1 MSRERELTRSLK
13 TRHIL
18 MMALGGAI
26 GAGVFQG
33 SATSIHQA
41 GPGVIFAY
49 LLGGIVL
56 LFVMQGLGQMTVN
69 NPDAKTF
76 RDLIQRI
83 LGPLAGHFAGWMYFL
98 DWVLVM
104 AAETAASAMFLQY
117 WFSSVPLWLL
127 SLIVSIAI
135 TVVNL
140 FQVRVY
146 GETEYWLAGIKI
158 TALVLFVVFGALLLI
173 TGIGH
178 THVVAV
184 ANLTNHGGIFPH
196 GISGFA
202 ASMLVVMFSFGGT
215 EMVGMTMGEIENPEK
230 VIPRAAR
237 AVIVRILLFYILPVM
252 IILSLVP
259 WNQLTASQSPFV
271 SVFSGIGIPY
281 AGAVMNFVMLT
292 AVMSATNTGM
302 YAASRMLYT
311 QARLGQAPRFFAR
324 LSSRGVPVRALLLS
338 TSFLYIGV
346 IIAFFVKGEAFND
359 LMVIPGYSVIL
370 VWLLI
375 SISHIRQMVTLGKRS
390 VSLYCSV
397 FVLLALGSILV
408 GIVITSPKIGTYAAF
423 AVILVIVLSYF
434 AARKKQEPVGTLS
447 TES

>member
-1 MSRERELTRSLK
+1 MSREQKLTRSLK

-41 GPGVIFAY
+41 GPGVVFAY
-49 LLGGIVL
+49 LLGGIIL
-56 LFVMQGLGQMTVN
+56 LFVMQGLGQMTVH
-69 NPDAKTF
+69 NPSAKTF
-76 RDLIQRI
+76 RDLIEGI

-127 SLIVSIAI
+127 SLIVSVAI
-135 TVVNL
+135 TLVNL

-146 GETEYWLAGIKI
+146 GETEYWLAGVKI
-158 TALVLFVVFGALLLI
+158 TALVLFIIFGALLLI

-178 THVVAV
+178 TEVVAG
-184 ANLTNHGGIFPH
+184 ANLTGHGGLFPH

-215 EMVGMTMGEIENPEK
+215 EMVGMTMGEVENPDK

-237 AVIVRILLFYILPVM
+237 AVIVRILLFYILPII

-259 WNQLTASQSPFV
+259 WDQLTASQSPFV
-271 SVFSGIGIPY
+271 SVFSAIGIPY

-292 AVMSATNTGM
+292 AVLSATNTGM

-311 QARLGQAPRFFAR
+311 QAELGQAPRLFAK

-346 IIAFFVKGEAFND
+346 IIAFFVKGNAFND

-375 SISHIRQMVTLGKRS
+375 SISHIRQMVKSKVSS
-390 VSLYCSV
+390 VSMYGSI

-408 GIVITSPKIGTYAAF
+408 GIIITSPRTGS
-423 AVILVIVLSYF
+423 LVSFSVMLLIVVSYF
-434 AARKKQEPVGTLS
+434 AARRKRASIGSLS